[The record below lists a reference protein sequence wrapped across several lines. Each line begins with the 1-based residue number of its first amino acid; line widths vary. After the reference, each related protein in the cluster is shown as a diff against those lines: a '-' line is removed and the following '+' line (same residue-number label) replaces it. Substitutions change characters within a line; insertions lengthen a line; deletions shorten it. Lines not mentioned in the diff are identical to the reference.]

1 MKNEDLFDAFTNID
15 DELIKGADEFKFR
28 NKKRSVI
35 PLIISF
41 AAAAAVFAGAFIAAD
56 NFIGNDDITP
66 IDGNTVGNGN
76 SDIINGENTLPS
88 ENETVTGE
96 NITSEKPGENL
107 TETPN
112 ATDSVTEDSSSGT
125 VENPH
130 INKDS
135 HSVSLSVLGMAS
147 YPEMSK
153 YPNTL
158 IQYGPIY
165 DAMYDKWWADVKKQM
180 SVEVDSGNITD
191 FAFSLME
198 ESFNDADGK
207 NKVISPLN
215 IYMAL
220 SVLAETVDGES
231 RNQILGLLGVKNIE
245 QCRSKANRIWNKN
258 YRDDGYRKSIL
269 ANSLW
274 LNDSIMYKKSAVTSI
289 VDNYYASVYSGT
301 MGSSAFDKK
310 LNNWIK
316 EQTDG
321 VISPSLSMSPDT
333 VMAIASTLLYQTKWD
348 DEFSPTATKNGTFHS
363 PTGDKTARFMYMV
376 RDRNYYWG
384 EKFSAINLGLAIGG
398 EMWFILPDEGVDV
411 NTVFSDSELQ
421 SLLSG
426 NAFSGY
432 EKKKFLEVHITIPKF
447 DIKTESEMKD
457 DIMNLGV
464 TDIFDSKKADFSP
477 FATNPEGIFIDKI
490 NHGVRIKMDE
500 EGVSAA
506 SYVIIEGAG
515 SAAPP
520 DDKVYF
526 TLDRPFAFVITLD
539 NSTPL
544 FAGVVNNP

>member
-1 MKNEDLFDAFTNID
+1 MKNEALFDAFTNID
-15 DELIKGADEFKFR
+15 DDLIIGADEFKFKK
-28 NKKRSVI
+28 KKRPLV

-41 AAAAAVFAGAFIAAD
+41 AAAAAVFAGVFIAAD
-56 NFIGNDDITP
+56 NFIENDDITP
-66 IDGNTVGNGN
+66 IDGTTAEDNC
-76 SDIINGENTLPS
+76 SDNIGGENVTPS
-88 ENETVTGE
+88 ENENMTGE
-96 NITSEKPGENL
+96 KETSGKPGEN
-107 TETPN
+107 ETDAPGT
-112 ATDSVTEDSSSGT
+112 TDGVSEVPSSEAE
-125 VENPH
+125 ENPH

-135 HSVSLSVLGMAS
+135 HSVSPTALGTAS
-147 YPEMSK
+147 YPKMSK

-158 IQYGPIY
+158 VQYGPVY
-165 DAMYDKWWADVKKQM
+165 DAMYDKWWADVRNQM
-180 SVEVDSGNITD
+180 SVEVDSGSITD
-191 FAFSLME
+191 FAFSLMA
-198 ESFNDADGK
+198 ESLNDTDGK

-231 RNQILGLLGVKNIE
+231 RNQLLGLLGVTNIE
-245 QCRSKANRIWNKN
+245 ECRSKANKIWNKN

-274 LNDSIMYKKSAVTSI
+274 LNDSIMYKKSAVTNI
-289 VDNYYASVYSGT
+289 VDNYYASVFSGT

-333 VMAIASTLLYQTKWD
+333 VMAIVSTLLYQTKWD
-348 DEFSPTATKNGTFHS
+348 DEFSPTATKNGTFHAPS
-363 PTGDKTARFMYMV
+363 GDETAKFMYMV
-376 RDRNYYWG
+376 RDRYYFWG

-398 EMWFILPDEGVDV
+398 DMWFILPDEGVDV
-411 NTVFSDSELQ
+411 DTVFSDSEVM
-421 SLLSG
+421 SLVRG
-426 NAFSGY
+426 NAFSEY
-432 EKKKFLEVHITIPKF
+432 EKKKFMEVHITIPKF

-457 DIMNLGV
+457 DIIKLGV
-464 TDIFDSKKADFSP
+464 TDIFDSEKADFSP

-490 NHGVRIKMDE
+490 SHGVRIKTDE

-506 SYVIIEGAG
+506 SYVVIEGAG

-520 DDKVYF
+520 DEKVYF

-544 FAGVVNNP
+544 FAGIVNNP

>member
-1 MKNEDLFDAFTNID
+1 MNNEELFDAFTNID
-15 DELIKGADEFKFR
+15 DELIKGADEYKFR
-28 NKKRSVI
+28 SKKRSLV
-35 PLIISF
+35 PVIISF

-66 IDGNTVGNGN
+66 IDGTTAEN
-76 SDIINGENTLPS
+76 SSSDNIGGEDVPHS
-88 ENETVTGE
+88 ENETVTGGY
-96 NITSEKPGENL
+96 TGDTVTDAPG
-107 TETPN
+107 T
-112 ATDSVTEDSSSGT
+112 TDGVTEAPSSESE
-125 VENPH
+125 ENPH

-135 HSVSLSVLGMAS
+135 HSVKPAVLGTAS

-158 IQYGPIY
+158 VQYGPVY
-165 DAMYDKWWADVKKQM
+165 DAMYDKWWADVREQM
-180 SVEVDSGNITD
+180 SVQVDSGSITD
-191 FAFSLME
+191 FAFSLMK
-198 ESFNDADGK
+198 ESLSDTDGK

-231 RNQILGLLGVKNIE
+231 RDQLLGLLGVTSIE
-245 QCRSKANRIWNKN
+245 ECRSKANKIWNKN

-274 LNDSIMYKKSAVTSI
+274 LNDSIMYKKSAVTNI
-289 VDNYYASVYSGT
+289 VENYYASVYSGT

-321 VISPSLSMSPDT
+321 IISPSVSMPSDT

-348 DEFSPTATKNGTFHS
+348 DEFSPTATKNGTFHAPS
-363 PTGDKTARFMYMV
+363 GDKTARFMYMV
-376 RDRNYYWG
+376 RDKEYYWG

-398 EMWFILPDEGVDV
+398 DMWFILPDEGVDV
-411 NTVFSDSELQ
+411 NTVFSDKEVKELLFTKSFSE
-421 SLLSG
+421 
-426 NAFSGY
+426 Y

-457 DIMNLGV
+457 DIINLGV
-464 TDIFDSKKADFSP
+464 TNIFDSKKADFSP

-506 SYVIIEGAG
+506 SYVVIEGAG

-520 DDKVYF
+520 DDEVYF

-544 FAGVVNNP
+544 FAGIVNDP